1 MEQTW
6 TPSEFAA
13 KRFGLLILNTEIED
27 TRKVIGLW
35 QAAAYRILVD
45 GGANRFKDQIL
56 TQKND
61 LAPPNLV
68 TGDLDSIRP
77 EVRQFFAENV
87 PIVETPDQDRT
98 DFHKA
103 LLQLASKAS
112 ALNLDYVLAFAE
124 NRGRLDQVFS
134 LFETLH
140 HASLDVTLP
149 PVILLSSNSLSW
161 LLSPNVKHVINVS
174 EKEQS
179 CGLIPL
185 GHPAEEVTT
194 TGLKWN
200 LTDGRLAFGHLVSTS
215 NTFSSNTVTVQFRGE
230 GPLLWTQ
237 EVE

>member
-1 MEQTW
+1 MAGK
-6 TPSEFAA
+6 AA
-13 KRFGLLILNTEIED
+13 
-27 TRKVIGLW
+27 
-35 QAAAYRILVD
+35 
-45 GGANRFKDQIL
+45 
-56 TQKND
+56 
-61 LAPPNLV
+61 
-68 TGDLDSIRP
+68 
-77 EVRQFFAENV
+77 
-87 PIVETPDQDRT
+87 
-98 DFHKA
+98 
-103 LLQLASKAS
+103 